1 MEKQLICVS
10 CPVGCPISVKIEGGE
25 VVDVKGN
32 RCARGDAYAR
42 QEAIDPVRV
51 LPTSVK
57 VVDGTHPLVS
67 VKTDKP
73 VPKRL
78 IHQIMNYIESLSVDA
93 PVEIGQAVSED
104 VLGTGAN
111 LIATRKVP
119 RLKG

>member
-78 IHQIMNYIESLSVDA
+78 IHQIMNYIKSLSVDA